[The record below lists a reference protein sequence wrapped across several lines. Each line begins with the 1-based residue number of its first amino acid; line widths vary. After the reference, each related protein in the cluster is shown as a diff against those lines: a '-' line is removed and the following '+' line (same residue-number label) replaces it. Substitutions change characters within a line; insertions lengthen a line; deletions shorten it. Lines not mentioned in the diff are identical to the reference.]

1 MNADKNV
8 GADKSVVEDKTTI
21 EAGGSKADTLRL
33 DKLLARQGFGTRS
46 GVKKLVRAGRVE
58 VNGSPCTSA
67 DTHVRLSADTV
78 CVDGKKIELKS
89 NLYLMINKPKNTVCS
104 AKDPVYTTVFDLLDK
119 GLCRR
124 FLGGDLHVAG
134 RLDADTEGFVLCT
147 TDGELTHRI
156 ISPKRHIAKT
166 YFVCL
171 KNMPE
176 EPRGKAFYVNLF
188 KDGMDIPAEGSEKA
202 FRAESAV
209 LEWIGEKQACRFF
222 ADEKQ
227 AAEYK
232 GCAACTLTVFEGK
245 YHQVKRMFRAAGNEV
260 IFLKRIAIG
269 SLMLDFSLKS
279 GGFRELSG
287 EEIARLESS
296 EKPIVF

>member
-8 GADKSVVEDKTTI
+8 DADKSVVEDKTR
-21 EAGGSKADTLRL
+21 AVSGGFKADTLRL

-46 GVKKLVRAGRVE
+46 GVKKLLRSGRVS
-58 VNGSPCTSA
+58 VNGNPCMNA
-67 DTHVRLSADTV
+67 DTHVNPSVDTV
-78 CVDGKKIELKS
+78 CVGGEEIELKT
-89 NLYLMINKPKNTVCS
+89 NLYLMINKPQNTVCS

-119 GLCRR
+119 DLCRR

-156 ISPKRHIAKT
+156 ISPKKHIAKT

-171 KNMPE
+171 KDVPE
-176 EPRGKAFYVNLF
+176 QPRDKAFYVSLF
-188 KDGMDIPAEGSEKA
+188 KEGMDIPSEGSEKA
-202 FRAESAV
+202 FRAESAI
-209 LEWIGEKQACRFF
+209 LEWLDEKQSVRFF
-222 ADEKQ
+222 DDEKQ

-232 GCAACTLTVFEGK
+232 NRAACTLTVFEGK

-260 IFLKRIAIG
+260 VFLKRIGIG
-269 SLMLDFSLKS
+269 SLMLDPALKS
-279 GGFRELSG
+279 GEYRELST
-287 EEIARLESS
+287 EEVAHLESS
-296 EKPIVF
+296 QKPIVF

>member
-1 MNADKNV
+1 MNADKDLQKNKTSRAS
-8 GADKSVVEDKTTI
+8 GAPGVSENLASGTI
-21 EAGGSKADTLRL
+21 RL

-58 VNGSPCTSA
+58 VNGTPCIAA
-67 DTHVRLSADTV
+67 DMHIRPVTDTV

-119 GLCRR
+119 DLCRR
-124 FLGGDLHVAG
+124 FFGGDLHVAG

-156 ISPKRHIAKT
+156 ISPKKHIAKT

-176 EPRGKAFYVNLF
+176 EPRDKAFYVNLF
-188 KDGMDIPAEGSEKA
+188 KDGMDIPAEGAEKA
-202 FRAESAV
+202 FRASSSI
-209 LEWIGEKQACRFF
+209 LEWLGEKQSVRFF

-260 IFLKRIAIG
+260 VFLKRIAIG

-287 EEIARLESS
+287 EEIARLESA